1 MGYEG
6 LKASFYFSLWECPYS
21 FVKYIAP
28 AVEINSG
35 YSADI
40 VF

>member
-6 LKASFYFSLWECPYS
+6 LKAALYFSLWKGPYS
-21 FVKYIAP
+21 LVENISP

-35 YSADI
+35 HSADL